1 MMLEEAENE
10 IASIY
15 RWFAEEAPGVVV
27 QEEGHLAQLW
37 AFVDARVNPV
47 TGEER

>member
-1 MMLEEAENE
+1 MTLEEAENE
-10 IASIY
+10 IHGIY

-37 AFVDARVNPV
+37 AVVDSHLDPE
-47 TGEER
+47 TGEEL